1 MTRNLGWSFLDMGR
15 RLSRAHNLAELLHD
29 IFGKAAS
36 GEDESGSLLFTL
48 ELADSFITYRSR
60 YRLEPMLPLLFD
72 LLLIDESNPRSIA
85 FQLAELARHIDSLPQ
100 SGEGS
105 GRIEEQRMALSL
117 LTSVRLADVASL
129 AKTEPDGARTSL
141 QKLLNEQTSA
151 LTALSDLV
159 GRRYFNLVEKGVKW
173 VRARSRDEP

>member
-1 MTRNLGWSFLDMGR
+1 MAQTNFFVGK
-15 RLSRAHNLAELLHD
+15 NLAELLVGV
-29 IFGKAAS
+29 FGKATS

-60 YRLEPMLPLLFD
+60 YRLEPMLPLVLD

-85 FQLAELARHIDSLPQ
+85 FQLAELARHIDTLPQ
-100 SGEGS
+100 SGDGG

-117 LTSVRLADVASL
+117 LSSVRLADVVSL
-129 AKTEPDGARTSL
+129 AKPGQDGARTTL
-141 QKLLNEQTSA
+141 QKLLYEEVSTLA
-151 LTALSDLV
+151 GLSDV
-159 GRRYFNLVEKGVKW
+159 IGRRYFNLLDKGVKW